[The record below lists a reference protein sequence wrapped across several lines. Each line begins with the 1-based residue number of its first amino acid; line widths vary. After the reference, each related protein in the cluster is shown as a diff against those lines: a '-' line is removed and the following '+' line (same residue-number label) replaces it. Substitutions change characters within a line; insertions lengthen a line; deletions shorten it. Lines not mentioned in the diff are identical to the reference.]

1 MEERSQW
8 GTRAGFVLAAI
19 GSAVGL
25 GNIWR
30 FPAEAYGNGGGAFF
44 IPYLIALLTAGIPI
58 LIMEFTMGHKYR
70 GSAPLTYRRMN
81 KRVEGVGWW
90 AVLVAF
96 VISTYY
102 SVIVAWSISY
112 AIFSVNLSWGDDTE
126 AFFAGDYL
134 EAADPGVFG
143 GLVPGV
149 LIPLII
155 VWLIVLGI
163 LFRGVKR
170 GIEIANRIMIPTLT
184 VVFLIIVIR
193 AVTLEG
199 AISGLN
205 AFFEPDF
212 SAIGDSSVWVAAYGQ
227 IFFSMSIAFAIMIT
241 YSSYLPKKSDITN
254 NAFITGFSNSSFELL
269 AGIGVFSVIGFMAQ
283 QQGLPID
290 EVVEGGVGL
299 AFMVFPAIINEFPA
313 FGELF
318 GVLFF
323 LSLVLAGLTSLIS
336 ITETYVAGLQDK
348 FNISRGQAVLF
359 GGGVAG
365 LVSLIYATRGGLN
378 FLDTVDYFINQFGV
392 AALGLVEV
400 IIVAWV
406 LRKLGV
412 FKEHANE
419 ISDIRLGSWWTISL
433 AVITPLVLGYMM
445 FDLLRQNLT
454 KAFDTETGNYEG
466 YPDFFINSVG
476 WPVAIGAI
484 VVGILIALIKWK
496 SNPKDGEYDER

>member
-1 MEERSQW
+1 
-8 GTRAGFVLAAI
+8 
-19 GSAVGL
+19 
-25 GNIWR
+25 
-30 FPAEAYGNGGGAFF
+30 
-44 IPYLIALLTAGIPI
+44 
-58 LIMEFTMGHKYR
+58 
-70 GSAPLTYRRMN
+70 
-81 KRVEGVGWW
+81 
-90 AVLVAF
+90 
-96 VISTYY
+96 
-102 SVIVAWSISY
+102 
-112 AIFSVNLSWGDDTE
+112 
-126 AFFAGDYL
+126 
-134 EAADPGVFG
+134 
-143 GLVPGV
+143 
-149 LIPLII
+149 
-155 VWLIVLGI
+155 
-163 LFRGVKR
+163 
-170 GIEIANRIMIPTLT
+170 
-184 VVFLIIVIR
+184 
-193 AVTLEG
+193 
-199 AISGLN
+199 
-205 AFFEPDF
+205 
-212 SAIGDSSVWVAAYGQ
+212 
-227 IFFSMSIAFAIMIT
+227 
-241 YSSYLPKKSDITN
+241 
-254 NAFITGFSNSSFELL
+254 
-269 AGIGVFSVIGFMAQ
+269 
-283 QQGLPID
+283 
-290 EVVEGGVGL
+290 
-299 AFMVFPAIINEFPA
+299 MVFPAIINEFPA